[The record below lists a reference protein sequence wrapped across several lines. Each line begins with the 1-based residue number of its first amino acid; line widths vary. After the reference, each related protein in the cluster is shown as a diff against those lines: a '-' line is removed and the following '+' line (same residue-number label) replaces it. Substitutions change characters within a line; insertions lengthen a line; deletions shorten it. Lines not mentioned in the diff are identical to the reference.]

1 MQGFLTAFE
10 VNFLQLRAYRL
21 KVEHRTL
28 TPDVLVRF
36 QLRLFEKNGNVKRR
50 KESSDGKKNQGA

>member
-10 VNFLQLRAYRL
+10 VNFLQLRAYSL

-36 QLRLFEKNGNVKRR
+36 QLRSFEIIGNVKRR
-50 KESSDGKKNQGA
+50 KERSDGKKN